1 MSVEWNDIFRLPPA
15 ALAGRRVPKA
25 ALLRNA
31 HLTRL
36 EQRALDKTS
45 LVEHWATVQK
55 SSTRIPPHVDEER
68 DIQAIVFLRCELTGR
83 SAAYAELARVIHPC
97 FPNPTVLLFEN
108 GGEVCLSCAVT
119 RMSQAERGA
128 TVVEDVT
135 STGGFDP
142 ADAIYTS
149 LLADLALNRMPQG
162 DLYEY
167 VRELSWLLR
176 LGRLTGSLGF
186 YPSCAPAQRS
196 RVLELSAERDGLAAR
211 RNAIA
216 EQRSSRDL
224 TLNETAKLRMEQR
237 EVERR
242 IDCLLEEVRKICQSL
257 GRINDDLSAAR

>member
-15 ALAGRRVPKA
+15 ALAGRRVSKT
-25 ALLRNA
+25 ALTRNA

-36 EQRALDKTS
+36 EQRALDKVS
-45 LVEHWATVQK
+45 LIEHWATVQK

-68 DIQAIVFLRCELTGR
+68 DIQAVVFLRCELTGR

-135 STGGFDP
+135 STGEFDP
-142 ADAIYTS
+142 ADPLYAP
-149 LLADLALNRMPQG
+149 LLADLALDRMPQG

-176 LGRLTGSLGF
+176 LGRLTESLGF
-186 YPSCAPAQRS
+186 YPSCAPAR
-196 RVLELSAERDGLAAR
+196 RARLLELSSERDGLAAR

-216 EQRSSRDL
+216 EQRRSRDL
-224 TLNETAKLRMEQR
+224 TLNETAKLRIEQR
-237 EVERR
+237 EVEGRTER
-242 IDCLLEEVRKICQSL
+242 LLEEINEICSK
-257 GRINDDLSAAR
+257 GATS

>member
-1 MSVEWNDIFRLPPA
+1 MSVEWNDIFRLPSA
-15 ALAGRRVPKA
+15 SLARRRVPKA

-36 EQRALDKTS
+36 EQRALDKVS
-45 LVEHWATVQK
+45 LIEHWATVQK

-68 DIQAIVFLRCELTGR
+68 DIQAVVFLRCELTGR

-108 GGEVCLSCAVT
+108 GGEACLSCAVT

-142 ADAIYTS
+142 ADPLYTS

-176 LGRLTGSLGF
+176 LGCLTSSLGF
-186 YPSCAPAQRS
+186 YPSCAPAQRV
-196 RVLELSAERDGLAAR
+196 RLLELSAERDALMAR

-216 EQRSSRDL
+216 EQRRSRDL

-237 EVERR
+237 
-242 IDCLLEEVRKICQSL
+242 DTDKKIEAIL
-257 GRINDDLSAAR
+257 GEIKEICHE

>member
-1 MSVEWNDIFRLPPA
+1 MSVEWNGIFRLPSA

-31 HLTRL
+31 RLTRL
-36 EQRALDKTS
+36 EQRALDKVS
-45 LVEHWATVQK
+45 LIEHWATVQK

-68 DIQAIVFLRCELTGR
+68 DIQAVLFLRCELTGR
-83 SAAYAELARVIHPC
+83 SAAYAELSRVIHPC

-135 STGGFDP
+135 STGGFDSDDP
-142 ADAIYTS
+142 LYAAF
-149 LLADLALNRMPQG
+149 LADLALNRMPQG

-186 YPSCAPAQRS
+186 YPSCAPAQRV
-196 RVLELSAERDGLAAR
+196 RLLELSSERDELVAR

-216 EQRSSRDL
+216 EQRRSRDL

-237 EVERR
+237 EVEGMAER
-242 IDCLLEEVRKICQSL
+242 LLEEINEICSK
-257 GRINDDLSAAR
+257 GATS

>member
-1 MSVEWNDIFRLPPA
+1 MSVEWNDIFRLSPA

-36 EQRALDKTS
+36 EQRALDKIS
-45 LVEHWATVQK
+45 LIEHWATVQK
-55 SSTRIPPHVDEER
+55 SSARIPPHVDEER
-68 DIQAIVFLRCELTGR
+68 DIQAVVFLRCELTGR

-142 ADAIYTS
+142 ADPHYAS

-176 LGRLTGSLGF
+176 LGRLTDSLGF
-186 YPSCAPAQRS
+186 YPSCAPAQRG
-196 RVLELSAERDGLAAR
+196 RLLELSSERDELVAR
-211 RNAIA
+211 RNTIA
-216 EQRSSRDL
+216 EQRRSRDL
-224 TLNETAKLRMEQR
+224 TLNETAKLRIEQR
-237 EVERR
+237 EVEGRAER
-242 IDCLLEEVRKICQSL
+242 LLEEINEICSK
-257 GRINDDLSAAR
+257 GATS

>member
-1 MSVEWNDIFRLPPA
+1 MSVEWNGIFRLPSA

-31 HLTRL
+31 RLTRL
-36 EQRALDKTS
+36 EQRALDKVS
-45 LVEHWATVQK
+45 LIEHWATVQK

-68 DIQAIVFLRCELTGR
+68 DIQAVVFLRCELTGR
-83 SAAYAELARVIHPC
+83 SAAYAELSRVIHPC

-128 TVVEDVT
+128 TVVEDVA

-142 ADAIYTS
+142 DDALYAQ
-149 LLADLALNRMPQG
+149 LLADLALDRMPQG

-186 YPSCAPAQRS
+186 YPSCAPAQRV
-196 RVLELSAERDGLAAR
+196 RLLELSSERDELAAR

-216 EQRSSRDL
+216 EQRRSRDL
-224 TLNETAKLRMEQR
+224 TLNETAKLRMEKR
-237 EVERR
+237 EVEGRAER
-242 IDCLLEEVRKICQSL
+242 ALKEINEICSK
-257 GRINDDLSAAR
+257 GATS

>member
-1 MSVEWNDIFRLPPA
+1 MSIEWNDIFRLPSA

-36 EQRALDKTS
+36 EQRALDKVS
-45 LVEHWATVQK
+45 LIEHWATVQK

-68 DIQAIVFLRCELTGR
+68 DIQAVVFLRCELTGR
-83 SAAYAELARVIHPC
+83 SAAYAELSRVIHPC

-142 ADAIYTS
+142 ADPLYAS

-186 YPSCAPAQRS
+186 YPSCAPAQRV
-196 RVLELSAERDGLAAR
+196 RLLELSSERDQLAAERNSLAERR
-211 RNAIA
+211 RNH
-216 EQRSSRDL
+216 DL
-224 TLNETAKLRMEQR
+224 TLNETAKLRMGQR
-237 EVERR
+237 AIERR
-242 IDCLLEEVRKICQSL
+242 IEEIITEINGICSK
-257 GRINDDLSAAR
+257 GEAS

>member
-36 EQRALDKTS
+36 EQRALDKIS
-45 LVEHWATVQK
+45 LIEHWATVQK

-68 DIQAIVFLRCELTGR
+68 DIQAVVFLRCVLTGR
-83 SAAYAELARVIHPC
+83 SAAYAELSRVIHPC

-119 RMSQAERGA
+119 RMSQAERGV

-135 STGGFDP
+135 LTGGFDP
-142 ADAIYTS
+142 AVALYAP

-186 YPSCAPAQRS
+186 YPSCAPAQR
-196 RVLELSAERDGLAAR
+196 VCLLELSSERDELVAR

-216 EQRSSRDL
+216 EQRRSRDL
-224 TLNETAKLRMEQR
+224 TLNETAKLRIEQR
-237 EVERR
+237 KV
-242 IDCLLEEVRKICQSL
+242 DKKLEDVLDEIKAI
-257 GRINDDLSAAR
+257 GRSPEEG

>member
-1 MSVEWNDIFRLPPA
+1 MSVEWNDIFRLPSA
-15 ALAGRRVPKA
+15 ALAGRRVPKT
-25 ALLRNA
+25 ALTRNA
-31 HLTRL
+31 HLTRP
-36 EQRALDKTS
+36 EQRALDKVS
-45 LVEHWATVQK
+45 FIEHWATVQK
-55 SSTRIPPHVDEER
+55 SSTRIPPHIDEER
-68 DIQAIVFLRCELTGR
+68 DIQAVVFLRCELTGR

-142 ADAIYTS
+142 ADSLYAS

-186 YPSCAPAQRS
+186 YPSCAPAQRACL
-196 RVLELSAERDGLAAR
+196 LELSAERDSLAAR

-216 EQRSSRDL
+216 EQRRNRGL

-237 EVERR
+237 DTDKKIEVILGE
-242 IDCLLEEVRKICQSL
+242 IKEICHE
-257 GRINDDLSAAR
+257 

>member
-1 MSVEWNDIFRLPPA
+1 MSVEWNDIFRLPSA
-15 ALAGRRVPKA
+15 ALAGRRVPKT
-25 ALLRNA
+25 ALTRNA
-31 HLTRL
+31 RLTRL
-36 EQRALDKTS
+36 EQKVLDKVS
-45 LVEHWATVQK
+45 LIEHWATVQK

-68 DIQAIVFLRCELTGR
+68 DIQAVVFLRCELTGR

-142 ADAIYTS
+142 ADPLYAS

-186 YPSCAPAQRS
+186 YPSCAPAQRV
-196 RVLELSAERDGLAAR
+196 RLLELSSERDELVAR

-216 EQRSSRDL
+216 EQRRSRDL

-237 EVERR
+237 EVEGMAGR
-242 IDCLLEEVRKICQSL
+242 LLEEINEICSK
-257 GRINDDLSAAR
+257 GATS

>member
-1 MSVEWNDIFRLPPA
+1 MSVEWNDIFRLPSA
-15 ALAGRRVPKA
+15 ALAGRRVPKT
-25 ALLRNA
+25 ALTRNA
-31 HLTRL
+31 RLTRL
-36 EQRALDKTS
+36 EQKVLDKVS
-45 LVEHWATVQK
+45 LIEHWATVQK

-68 DIQAIVFLRCELTGR
+68 DIQAVVFLRCELTGR
-83 SAAYAELARVIHPC
+83 SAAYAELAHVIHPC
-97 FPNPTVLLFEN
+97 FPNPTALLFEN

-135 STGGFDP
+135 STGGFEPTDP
-142 ADAIYTS
+142 LYAP
-149 LLADLALNRMPQG
+149 LLAVLAFDRMPQG

-186 YPSCAPAQRS
+186 YPSCAPAQRV
-196 RVLELSAERDGLAAR
+196 RLLELSSERDELVAR

-216 EQRSSRDL
+216 EQRRSRDL

-237 EVERR
+237 EVEGRAER
-242 IDCLLEEVRKICQSL
+242 ALKEINEICSK
-257 GRINDDLSAAR
+257 GATS

>member
-1 MSVEWNDIFRLPPA
+1 MSVEWNDIFRLPSA

-31 HLTRL
+31 RLTRL
-36 EQRALDKTS
+36 EQRALDKVS
-45 LVEHWATVQK
+45 FIEHWATVQK

-68 DIQAIVFLRCELTGR
+68 DIQAVVFLRCELTRR
-83 SAAYAELARVIHPC
+83 SAAYAELVRVIHPC
-97 FPNPTVLLFEN
+97 FPNPTVLLLEN

-135 STGGFDP
+135 STGGFGP
-142 ADAIYTS
+142 ADPLYAS

-167 VRELSWLLR
+167 VRELSWRLR
-176 LGRLTGSLGF
+176 LGRLAGSLGF
-186 YPSCAPAQRS
+186 YPSCAPAQRE
-196 RVLELSAERDGLAAR
+196 RLLELSSKRDELAAERAAVAER
-211 RNAIA
+211 R
-216 EQRSSRDL
+216 RDRDL

-237 EVERR
+237 RIEKNLEVILSEIR
-242 IDCLLEEVRKICQSL
+242 EICHE
-257 GRINDDLSAAR
+257 

>member
-1 MSVEWNDIFRLPPA
+1 MSVEWNDIFRLPSA
-15 ALAGRRVPKA
+15 SLARRRVPKA

-36 EQRALDKTS
+36 EQRALDKVS
-45 LVEHWATVQK
+45 LIEHWATVQK

-68 DIQAIVFLRCELTGR
+68 DIQAVVFLRCELTGR

-142 ADAIYTS
+142 ADPLYAS

-167 VRELSWLLR
+167 VREFSWLLR

-186 YPSCAPAQRS
+186 YPSCAPAQRA
-196 RVLELSAERDGLAAR
+196 RLLELSSERDSLAAR

-216 EQRSSRDL
+216 EQRRNRGL

-237 EVERR
+237 DIDKR
-242 IDCLLEEVRKICQSL
+242 IEAILGEIKEICHE
-257 GRINDDLSAAR
+257 

>member
-1 MSVEWNDIFRLPPA
+1 MSVEWNDIFRLPSA
-15 ALAGRRVPKA
+15 ALAGRRVPKTT
-25 ALLRNA
+25 LTKNA

-36 EQRALDKTS
+36 EQKALDKIS
-45 LVEHWATVQK
+45 LIEHWATVQR
-55 SSTRIPPHVDEER
+55 SSTRIPPHVDVER
-68 DIQAIVFLRCELTGR
+68 DIQAVVFLRCELTGR

-142 ADAIYTS
+142 ADPLYAS

-186 YPSCAPAQRS
+186 YPSCAPAQRV
-196 RVLELSAERDGLAAR
+196 RLLELSSERDELVAR
-211 RNAIA
+211 RNTIA
-216 EQRSSRDL
+216 EQRRSRDL

-237 EVERR
+237 EVEGRSER
-242 IDCLLEEVRKICQSL
+242 LLKEINEICSK
-257 GRINDDLSAAR
+257 GAAS

>member
-36 EQRALDKTS
+36 EQRALDKIS
-45 LVEHWATVQK
+45 LIEHWATVQK

-68 DIQAIVFLRCELTGR
+68 DIQAVVFLRCELTGR

-142 ADAIYTS
+142 ADPLYAS

-167 VRELSWLLR
+167 VQELSWRLR

-196 RVLELSAERDGLAAR
+196 HLLELAAKRDELAAELKSL
-211 RNAIA
+211 A
-216 EQRSSRDL
+216 EQRRDRSL
-224 TLNETAKLRMEQR
+224 TLNETAKLRMRQR
-237 EVERR
+237 E
-242 IDCLLEEVRKICQSL
+242 IDKKVTGLLEDIKEICMK
-257 GRINDDLSAAR
+257 G

>member
-1 MSVEWNDIFRLPPA
+1 MSVEWNDIFRLPSA

-36 EQRALDKTS
+36 EQRALDK
-45 LVEHWATVQK
+45 VFFIEHWATVQK

-68 DIQAIVFLRCELTGR
+68 DIQAVVFLRCELTGR

-97 FPNPTVLLFEN
+97 FPNPTVLLLEN
-108 GGEVCLSCAVT
+108 GGEACLSCAVT

-142 ADAIYTS
+142 ADPLYAS

-186 YPSCAPAQRS
+186 YPSCAPAQRV
-196 RVLELSAERDGLAAR
+196 RLLELSSKRDELVGAYSS
-211 RNAIA
+211 IA
-216 EQRSSRDL
+216 EQRRDRDL
-224 TLNETAKLRMEQR
+224 TLNETAKLRMRQR
-237 EVERR
+237 ELEKKSA
-242 IDCLLEEVRKICQSL
+242 DLLGEIKGICSR
-257 GRINDDLSAAR
+257 GEII

>member
-1 MSVEWNDIFRLPPA
+1 MSVGWNDIFRLPPA
-15 ALAGRRVPKA
+15 ALVGRRVPKA
-25 ALLRNA
+25 AFLRNA
-31 HLTRL
+31 RLTRL
-36 EQRALDKTS
+36 EQRALDKVS
-45 LVEHWATVQK
+45 LIEHWATVQK

-68 DIQAIVFLRCELTGR
+68 DIQAVVFLRCELTGR

-108 GGEVCLSCAVT
+108 SDEVCLSCAVT

-142 ADAIYTS
+142 GDPLYAS

-186 YPSCAPAQRS
+186 YPSCAPAQRV
-196 RVLELSAERDGLAAR
+196 RLLELSSERDELVAR
-211 RNAIA
+211 RNTIA
-216 EQRSSRDL
+216 EQRRSRDL

-237 EVERR
+237 EVEGMAKR
-242 IDCLLEEVRKICQSL
+242 LLEEINEICSK
-257 GRINDDLSAAR
+257 GATS

>member
-1 MSVEWNDIFRLPPA
+1 MSVEWNDIFRLPSA
-15 ALAGRRVPKA
+15 ALPGRRVPKA

-36 EQRALDKTS
+36 EQRALDKVS
-45 LVEHWATVQK
+45 LIEHWATVQK

-68 DIQAIVFLRCELTGR
+68 DIQAVVFLRCELTGR

-142 ADAIYTS
+142 ADPLYAS

-167 VRELSWLLR
+167 VQELSWRLR
-176 LGRLTGSLGF
+176 LGRLAGSLGL
-186 YPSCAPAQRS
+186 YPSCAPAQRA
-196 RVLELSAERDGLAAR
+196 RLLELSSKRDELVAERNG
-211 RNAIA
+211 IA
-216 EQRSSRDL
+216 ERRRDRDL
-224 TLNETAKLRMEQR
+224 TLNETAKLRMRQR
-237 EVERR
+237 EIERN
-242 IDCLLEEVRKICQSL
+242 IEGLLDDIKEICH
-257 GRINDDLSAAR
+257 GRD

>member
-1 MSVEWNDIFRLPPA
+1 MSVEWNGIFRLPSA

-31 HLTRL
+31 HFTRL
-36 EQRALDKTS
+36 ELRALDKVS
-45 LVEHWATVQK
+45 LIEHWATVQK
-55 SSTRIPPHVDEER
+55 SSTRIPPYVDEER
-68 DIQAIVFLRCELTGR
+68 DIQAVVFLRCELTGR

-97 FPNPTVLLFEN
+97 FPNPTVLLVEN
-108 GGEVCLSCAVT
+108 GGEACLSCAVT
-119 RMSQAERGA
+119 RMSQAEHGA

-142 ADAIYTS
+142 VDPLYAS
-149 LLADLALNRMPQG
+149 FLADLALNRMPQG

-186 YPSCAPAQRS
+186 YPSCAPTQRA
-196 RVLELSAERDGLAAR
+196 RLLELSAARDELVAR

-216 EQRSSRDL
+216 EQRRSRDL
-224 TLNETAKLRMEQR
+224 TLNETAKLRMEQHEAKKR
-237 EVERR
+237 TER
-242 IDCLLEEVRKICQSL
+242 LLEEICKICQFS
-257 GRINDDLSAAR
+257 GGINDDLSTA

>member
-15 ALAGRRVPKA
+15 ALAGRRIPKV

-36 EQRALDKTS
+36 EQRALDKVS
-45 LVEHWATVQK
+45 FIEHWATVQK

-68 DIQAIVFLRCELTGR
+68 DIQAVVFLRCELTGR
-83 SAAYAELARVIHPC
+83 SAAYTELSRIIHPC
-97 FPNPTVLLFEN
+97 FPNPTVVLFDN
-108 GGEVCLSCAVT
+108 GGEVCLSCAVM

-128 TVVEDVT
+128 TVVEDVV

-142 ADAIYTS
+142 TDPLYAS
-149 LLADLALNRMPQG
+149 FLAGLALNRMPQG

-167 VRELSWLLR
+167 VREFSWLLR

-186 YPSCAPAQRS
+186 YPSCAPAQRA
-196 RVLELSAERDGLAAR
+196 RLLELSTERDALAAR

-216 EQRSSRDL
+216 KQRRNRDL
-224 TLNETAKLRMEQR
+224 TLNETSKLRMEQR
-237 EVERR
+237 DVEGRAER
-242 IDCLLEEVRKICQSL
+242 LLREINGICSK
-257 GRINDDLSAAR
+257 GATP

>member
-1 MSVEWNDIFRLPPA
+1 MSVEWNDIFRLPSA
-15 ALAGRRVPKA
+15 SLARRRVPKA

-36 EQRALDKTS
+36 EQRALDKVS
-45 LVEHWATVQK
+45 FIEHWATVQK

-68 DIQAIVFLRCELTGR
+68 DIQAVVFLRCELTGR

-108 GGEVCLSCAVT
+108 GDEVCLSCAVT

-135 STGGFDP
+135 STGGFNP
-142 ADAIYTS
+142 ADPLYAS
-149 LLADLALNRMPQG
+149 LLAALALNQMPQG

-186 YPSCAPAQRS
+186 YPSCAPAQRA
-196 RVLELSAERDGLAAR
+196 RLLELSAARDALTIE

-216 EQRSSRDL
+216 SQRHDRSL
-224 TLNETAKLRMEQR
+224 TLNETAKLRMGQR

-242 IDCLLEEVRKICQSL
+242 AGRLLEEICKICQSS
-257 GRINDDLSAAR
+257 GRIDDDLSAAR

>member
-1 MSVEWNDIFRLPPA
+1 MSVEWNDIFRLPSA

-36 EQRALDKTS
+36 EQRALDKVS
-45 LVEHWATVQK
+45 LIEHWATVQK
-55 SSTRIPPHVDEER
+55 SSTRISPHVDEER
-68 DIQAIVFLRCELTGR
+68 DIQAVVFLRCELTGR
-83 SAAYAELARVIHPC
+83 SAAYAELSRVIHPC

-142 ADAIYTS
+142 ADPLYAS

-186 YPSCAPAQRS
+186 YPSCAPAQRV
-196 RVLELSAERDGLAAR
+196 RLLELSSERDELVAR

-216 EQRSSRDL
+216 EQRRSRDL
-224 TLNETAKLRMEQR
+224 TLNETAKLRMGQR
-237 EVERR
+237 EVEGMAER
-242 IDCLLEEVRKICQSL
+242 LLEEINEICSK
-257 GRINDDLSAAR
+257 GATS

>member
-25 ALLRNA
+25 TLLRNA
-31 HLTRL
+31 RLTRI
-36 EQRALDKTS
+36 EQKTLDKVS
-45 LVEHWATVQK
+45 LIEHWATVQK
-55 SSTRIPPHVDEER
+55 SSTRIPPHVDDER
-68 DIQAIVFLRCELTGR
+68 DIQAVVFLRCELTGR

-119 RMSQAERGA
+119 RMSQVERGA
-128 TVVEDVT
+128 TVVEDVA

-142 ADAIYTS
+142 TDPLYA
-149 LLADLALNRMPQG
+149 LLLNDLALDRMPQG

-176 LGRLTGSLGF
+176 LGRLAGSLGF
-186 YPSCAPAQRS
+186 YPSCAPAHRAQ
-196 RVLELSAERDGLAAR
+196 LLALTTERDELVAR

-216 EQRSSRDL
+216 EQRRSRDL
-224 TLNETAKLRMEQR
+224 TLNETAKLRIEQR
-237 EVERR
+237 ET
-242 IDCLLEEVRKICQSL
+242 DKKIEAIL
-257 GRINDDLSAAR
+257 GEIKEICHG

>member
-1 MSVEWNDIFRLPPA
+1 MSVGWNDIFRLPPA

-31 HLTRL
+31 RLTRL
-36 EQRALDKTS
+36 EQRALDKVS
-45 LVEHWATVQK
+45 LIEHWATVQR
-55 SSTRIPPHVDEER
+55 SSTRIPPHVDDER
-68 DIQAIVFLRCELTGR
+68 DIQAVVFLRCELTGK
-83 SAAYAELARVIHPC
+83 SAAYAELSRVIHPC

-135 STGGFDP
+135 STGGLDP
-142 ADAIYTS
+142 ADPLYAL

-162 DLYEY
+162 DLFEY

-176 LGRLTGSLGF
+176 LGRLAGSLGF
-186 YPSCAPAQRS
+186 YPSCAPAQRA
-196 RVLELSAERDGLAAR
+196 RVLELSAERDELVAR

-216 EQRSSRDL
+216 EQRRDRNL
-224 TLNETAKLRMEQR
+224 ILNETAKLRMEQR
-237 EVERR
+237 DTEK
-242 IDCLLEEVRKICQSL
+242 KIEAIL
-257 GRINDDLSAAR
+257 GEIKEICHE

>member
-31 HLTRL
+31 RLTRL
-36 EQRALDKTS
+36 EQRALDKIS
-45 LVEHWATVQK
+45 LIEHWATVQR

-68 DIQAIVFLRCELTGR
+68 DIQAVVFLRCELTGR
-83 SAAYAELARVIHPC
+83 SAAYAELSRVIHPC

-142 ADAIYTS
+142 ADPLYAA
-149 LLADLALNRMPQG
+149 LLADLALNRMPRG

-186 YPSCAPAQRS
+186 YPSCAPAQRV
-196 RVLELSAERDGLAAR
+196 RLLELSSERDELVAR
-211 RNAIA
+211 RNTIA
-216 EQRSSRDL
+216 EQRRSRDL
-224 TLNETAKLRMEQR
+224 TLNETAKLRIEQR
-237 EVERR
+237 EVEGRAER
-242 IDCLLEEVRKICQSL
+242 LLEEINEICSK
-257 GRINDDLSAAR
+257 GAAS

>member
-1 MSVEWNDIFRLPPA
+1 MSVEWNDIFRLPSA
-15 ALAGRRVPKA
+15 ALAGRRVPKTM
-25 ALLRNA
+25 LTKNA

-36 EQRALDKTS
+36 EQKALDKIS
-45 LVEHWATVQK
+45 LIEHWATVQR
-55 SSTRIPPHVDEER
+55 SSTRIPPHVDVER
-68 DIQAIVFLRCELTGR
+68 DIQAVVFLRCELTGR

-142 ADAIYTS
+142 ADPLYAS
-149 LLADLALNRMPQG
+149 LLADLAFNRMPQG

-186 YPSCAPAQRS
+186 YPSCAPAQRA
-196 RVLELSAERDGLAAR
+196 RLLELSVERDELVAR
-211 RNAIA
+211 RNSIA
-216 EQRSSRDL
+216 EQRRDRNL
-224 TLNETAKLRMEQR
+224 TLNETARLRMEQHDTD
-237 EVERR
+237 EIIEA
-242 IDCLLEEVRKICQSL
+242 ILEEIKEICHE
-257 GRINDDLSAAR
+257 